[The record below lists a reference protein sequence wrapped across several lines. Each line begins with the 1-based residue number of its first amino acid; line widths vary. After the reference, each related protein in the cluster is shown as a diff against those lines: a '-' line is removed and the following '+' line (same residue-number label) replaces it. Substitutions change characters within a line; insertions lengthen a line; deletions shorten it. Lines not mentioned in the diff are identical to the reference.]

1 MNHILPPA
9 AIAVLVV
16 GAIGSCVGWVLF
28 NYFESVPLIVG
39 RWVLSSGL
47 GLLAL
52 GVLLYAWPMF
62 LGFFAQPA

>member
-1 MNHILPPA
+1 LERSGVA
-9 AIAVLVV
+9 L
-16 GAIGSCVGWVLF
+16 GGFLS

-39 RWVLSSGL
+39 RWVLSTGL

>member
-1 MNHILPPA
+1 MNHILLPA
-9 AIAVLVV
+9 AIDVLVV
-16 GAIGSCVGWVLF
+16 GAVGSCTGWVLS

-39 RWVLSSGL
+39 RWVLSTGL

-52 GVLLYAWPMF
+52 GVLLYAWPVF